1 MMQVLR
7 TIAII
12 VLFYYLFKV
21 IRRLMTVSKNGNS
34 KSKTQK
40 SSQKKKGKMELKDVE
55 DAEYEEIK

>member
-1 MMQVLR
+1 
-7 TIAII
+7 
-12 VLFYYLFKV
+12 
-21 IRRLMTVSKNGNS
+21 MTVSKNGNS

>member
-1 MMQVLR
+1 MQVLR

-12 VLFYYLFKV
+12 ILFYYLFKV